1 MRSRT
6 LVSELRLLLFPPAL
20 WLGLFFGV
28 PLAIVLFFSLC
39 PQDIHGGVLRGFT
52 LEHYRRI
59 ADPLYIGILLQSARV
74 AGITTVVTLLLA
86 YPAAYYM
93 AFAPQRTKLL
103 LMFLVIL
110 PFGTNFLVRMYSFV
124 NILGADG
131 VINTALIRLGII
143 HEPLALIYNMFAVYV
158 GFVYGNLPYMILPI
172 FAALDR
178 MDVSLLEA
186 SMDLGAGPLRTF
198 CRITLPHSFSGVA
211 AGIVFVFI
219 PTLGNFVVPEI
230 LGGADD
236 ILIGNVISRQ
246 FLASRN
252 WPFGSA
258 LSAVLVFGL
267 MILITIYIRFCDP
280 TGQKAVRNDVGRHGQ
295 G

>member
-1 MRSRT
+1 MRNPLRIR
-6 LVSELRLLLFPPAL
+6 ELHLLLFPPAL
-20 WLGLFFGV
+20 WLILFFGL
-28 PLAIVLFFSLC
+28 PLLIVLFFSVSR
-39 PQDIHGGVLRGFT
+39 QDVYGGIAPGFT

-59 ADPLYIGILLQSARV
+59 ADPLYLVILWRSLVMAAV
-74 AGITTVVTLLLA
+74 TTVITLLLA
-86 YPAAYYM
+86 YPTAYYM
-93 AFAPQRTKLL
+93 AFAPPRTKLI

-110 PFGTNFLVRMYSFV
+110 PFWTNFLVRMYSFMT
-124 NILGADG
+124 ILGADG
-131 VINTALIRLGII
+131 VINTLLLKLGLI
-143 HEPLALIYNMFAVYV
+143 HEPLSLIHNTFAVYV

-178 MDVSLLEA
+178 MNTSLLEA
-186 SMDLGAGPLRTF
+186 SMDLGAGPIRTF
-198 CRITLPHSFSGVA
+198 WRITLPYSLPGVA

-236 ILIGNVISRQ
+236 VIIGNVINRQ

-267 MILITIYIRFCDP
+267 MVFISVYIRRYDP
-280 TGQKAVRNDVGRHGQ
+280 MGKKQLAAV
-295 G
+295 

>member
-1 MRSRT
+1 VRSRW
-6 LVSELRLLLFPPAL
+6 LGSEKRLLLFPPAL
-20 WLGLFFGV
+20 WLFFFFGL
-28 PLAIVLFFSLC
+28 PLAIVLYFSLC
-39 PQDIHGGVLRGFT
+39 PQDIHGGVLPGFT

-59 ADPLYIGILLQSARV
+59 ADPLYVGILIQSVKV
-74 AGITTVVTLLLA
+74 AAITTIVTLLLA
-86 YPAAYYM
+86 YPTAYYM
-93 AFAPQRTKLL
+93 AFAPQRTKML

-131 VINTALIRLGII
+131 VINTVLIRLGII
-143 HEPLALIYNMFAVYV
+143 HEPLALIYNMLAVYI
-158 GFVYGNLPYMILPI
+158 GFIYGSLPYMILPI
-172 FAALDR
+172 FAAMDR
-178 MDVSLLEA
+178 MDISLLEA

-198 CRITLPHSFSGVA
+198 FRITLPYSMPGIA

-246 FLASRN
+246 FLSSRN

-258 LSAVLVFGL
+258 LSAILVFGL
-267 MILITIYIRFCDP
+267 MILITMYIRFYDP
-280 TGQKAVRNDVGRHGQ
+280 MGKKRPVTM
-295 G
+295 

>member
-1 MRSRT
+1 VCSRWPA
-6 LVSELRLLLFPPAL
+6 SEKQLLLFPPGL
-20 WLGLFFGV
+20 WLFFFFV
-28 PLAIVLFFSLC
+28 LPLAIVIFFSLC
-39 PQDIHGGVLRGFT
+39 PQDIHGGVLPGFT

-59 ADPLYIGILLQSARV
+59 ADPLYVGIFVQSLKV
-74 AGITTVVTLLLA
+74 AAITTMFTLLLA
-86 YPAAYYM
+86 YPTAYCM
-93 AFAPQRTKLL
+93 AFSPKRTKML

-131 VINTALIRLGII
+131 VINTVLLRLGII
-143 HEPLALIYNMFAVYV
+143 REPLDLIYNMLAVYI

-186 SMDLGAGPLRTF
+186 SMDLGAGPVRTF
-198 CRITLPHSFSGVA
+198 CRITLPYSMPGVA

-246 FLASRN
+246 FLSSRN

-258 LSAVLVFGL
+258 LSATLVFGL
-267 MILITIYIRFCDP
+267 MILITMYIRFCDP
-280 TGQKAVRNDVGRHGQ
+280 MGKKRLATM
-295 G
+295 

>member
-1 MRSRT
+1 MCSRWPA
-6 LVSELRLLLFPPAL
+6 SEKQLLLLPPGL
-20 WLGLFFGV
+20 WLFFFFV
-28 PLAIVLFFSLC
+28 LPLAIVIFFSLC
-39 PQDIHGGVLRGFT
+39 PQDIHGGVLPGFT

-59 ADPLYIGILLQSARV
+59 ADPLYVGIFVQSLKV
-74 AGITTVVTLLLA
+74 AAITTMFTLLLA
-86 YPAAYYM
+86 YPTAYCM
-93 AFAPQRTKLL
+93 AFSPKRTKML

-131 VINTALIRLGII
+131 VINTVLLRLGII
-143 HEPLALIYNMFAVYV
+143 HEPLDLIYNMLAVYI

-186 SMDLGAGPLRTF
+186 SMDLGAGPVRTF
-198 CRITLPHSFSGVA
+198 CRITLPYSMPGVA

-246 FLASRN
+246 FLSSRN

-258 LSAVLVFGL
+258 LSATLVFGL
-267 MILITIYIRFCDP
+267 MILITMYIRFCDP
-280 TGQKAVRNDVGRHGQ
+280 MGKKRLAAM
-295 G
+295 